1 MYPIKRW
8 LYFLKYL
15 IGNRACPEVS
25 IAEVYLANECMSL
38 CSRYLY
44 RIDTKFNRPEQNYVG
59 GLKNSNGGL
68 SIFCQPGKTLG
79 AKDSCELEANEL
91 EQAHIYILKNCDE
104 VLPYLEYGGFF
115 CIILFSQFPL
125 RFTLKTDNEDESTI
139 KSTMRYTF
147 CAPGAIGKGWGRGI
161 RSLITKGKT
170 LTKISLSSVYQPNDL
185 VKQYIQ
191 EAETSSFGKERGKGL
206 TGSTMCSGQVMGITM
221 RKNSMVSEN
230 EYMQVDTPFSP
241 STNQVKQRTK
251 EDETTVGSSNPKNV
265 KIVRGSNKCKEVS
278 SLEVGQ
284 KLKVT
289 FYNNRTVRKNSNL
302 FLRHLGKII
311 RDSNMCPLSVSS
323 WSDIK
328 KQNLDHMWAA
338 IKDKFESDDMNDHR
352 DHIFGWMN
360 ELWNKWR
367 GDLHSKYVKNK
378 SMIHAL
384 KCKPQRVE
392 SREEGL
398 GVMLSLLFKNN
409 TSKKQKEYSK
419 PS

>member
-1 MYPIKRW
+1 M
-8 LYFLKYL
+8 
-15 IGNRACPEVS
+15 
-25 IAEVYLANECMSL
+25 
-38 CSRYLY
+38 CSGQVMGKTMR
-44 RIDTKFNRPEQNYVG
+44 
-59 GLKNSNGGL
+59 KNSMVRENEYMQVDTLFSL
-68 SIFCQPGKTLG
+68 STNQVKQRTKEAETRVF
-79 AKDSCELEANEL
+79 KDSVGSNQGMRSMGNNPL
-91 EQAHIYILKNCDE
+91 IL
-104 VLPYLEYGGFF
+104 
-115 CIILFSQFPL
+115 
-125 RFTLKTDNEDESTI
+125 
-139 KSTMRYTF
+139 
-147 CAPGAIGKGWGRGI
+147 GKENMQ
-161 RSLITKGKT
+161 TY
-170 LTKISLSSVYQPNDL
+170 ISLSLSTEKVMKPSQT
-185 VKQYIQ
+185 VEIG
-191 EAETSSFGKERGKGL
+191 SFGKERGKGL

-251 EDETTVGSSNPKNV
+251 EDETRVFKNSVGSNQGMRSMGNNPLILGKENMQTNISLPPSTNIVMKPSQTVEIAVGSSNPKNV

>member
-1 MYPIKRW
+1 M
-8 LYFLKYL
+8 
-15 IGNRACPEVS
+15 
-25 IAEVYLANECMSL
+25 
-38 CSRYLY
+38 
-44 RIDTKFNRPEQNYVG
+44 QNG
-59 GLKNSNGGL
+59 IENLLNGLKIG
-68 SIFCQPGKTLG
+68 
-79 AKDSCELEANEL
+79 
-91 EQAHIYILKNCDE
+91 
-104 VLPYLEYGGFF
+104 
-115 CIILFSQFPL
+115 
-125 RFTLKTDNEDESTI
+125 FTLKTDNEDESTI

-251 EDETTVGSSNPKNV
+251 EDETRVFKNSVGSNQGMRSMGNNPLILGKENMQTNISLPPSTNIVMKPSQTVEIAVGSSNPKNV